1 MSENGYMNSFI
12 KDNRGTGNSYS
23 SSGNVDDK
31 EVQNVK
37 NDISFNLNEI
47 ICIMNILSTA
57 LGIGAFTFPYILYEI
72 GVINSLLIYIFVSMS
87 IYYSLDLLRRFVVD
101 SNLFSYSSIT
111 QTTLG
116 NCWLKIYAIFTFIFY
131 MSNIVN
137 YINIIFNILKSMFGF
152 LNNIFP
158 KILYFILTFSLELL
172 LCLFTAD
179 LNKIYYP

>member
-57 LGIGAFTFPYILYEI
+57 LGIGA
-72 GVINSLLIYIFVSMS
+72 
-87 IYYSLDLLRRFVVD
+87 
-101 SNLFSYSSIT
+101 
-111 QTTLG
+111 
-116 NCWLKIYAIFTFIFY
+116 LK
-131 MSNIVN
+131 
-137 YINIIFNILKSMFGF
+137 L
-152 LNNIFP
+152 NIF
-158 KILYFILTFSLELL
+158 KHNLIND
-172 LCLFTAD
+172 LF
-179 LNKIYYP
+179 Y